1 MQASSRLAFIIVI
14 TLLTGMS
21 HMQSHGAG
29 RMLLSV
35 EDAKEL
41 LCE

>member
-1 MQASSRLAFIIVI
+1 MQTSSGLAFIIVI
-14 TLLTGMS
+14 ILLTAMS

-35 EDAKEL
+35 EDVKEL